1 VTQTSPV
8 IIGKKKGMSRKK
20 YQLDKIVGG
29 LTNLCT
35 HLLAELAVFKKLD
48 NSNLSAQQI
57 KNHNLVKS

>member
-1 VTQTSPV
+1 
-8 IIGKKKGMSRKK
+8 MSRKK

-35 HLLAELAVFKKLD
+35 HLLAELEVFKNLD

-57 KNHNLVKS
+57 KSHNLVKS